1 MSPAFRAKMCWIA
14 IFSIDNIFFLKLNIL
29 MYAFSKIL
37 MFWSYPILHVC
48 VFAAMPFEATQDSYA
63 GSLISSEKWKWIWKS
78 LSFIKMV
85 LTSTKVSPVFFLH
98 SQILK
103 CYFFRPPWKSK
114 FSGNFSNTFLKL
126 MEKLIV
132 KWCRTFMP

>member
-1 MSPAFRAKMCWIA
+1 MSPAFRTKMCWVA

-37 MFWSYPILHVC
+37 MFWSYSILHVC

-85 LTSTKVSPVFFLH
+85 LTSTKVSPVFFY
-98 SQILK
+98 ILK
-103 CYFFRPPWKSK
+103 FSSATSSDLPEKVNFQEILAIRFWNLWK
-114 FSGNFSNTFLKL
+114 NLL
-126 MEKLIV
+126 
-132 KWCRTFMP
+132 